1 MWGEGGGRQA
11 EDERE
16 EGALWGGEEGL
27 EEGQGVAGAGEGG
40 KMGGCPGTEG
50 SAAEEPVLLRK
61 RSGFSSV
68 LWFRC
73 RLPPVSVSVTHAR
86 KNTQAGGNGA
96 DCSSRVHLSHHDGGT
111 GSTCA
116 HIFSCTSIDVISSNY

>member
-1 MWGEGGGRQA
+1 MQILVAAGERDSLGTRVGTGTGSAGNWGAWSATEARGEGGLWGEGGGREA

-16 EGALWGGEEGL
+16 EWALWGGEEGL

-68 LWFRC
+68 LWF
-73 RLPPVSVSVTHAR
+73 
-86 KNTQAGGNGA
+86 
-96 DCSSRVHLSHHDGGT
+96 
-111 GSTCA
+111 
-116 HIFSCTSIDVISSNY
+116 